1 MSDLFSTPVG
11 NTAGHYS
18 ATEKSLVVSL
28 PKFLI
33 IFAALTLIV
42 DGALPQLEMAAT
54 GGSLLFMPR
63 QPTILILCL
72 GLVLL
77 LKGRFQSSPLLLL
90 TLILSAYIPLE
101 ALFLHFY
108 IGLSFAAVRSAL
120 ECFTF
125 LAIAGVASVV
135 PLQIKPRQLLVSLL
149 LITFACLIITAA
161 QFFTNTPIVR
171 TESNDHAFHVQ
182 SYQFLDHTR
191 GFSLFANG
199 LEAGIFYSLMG
210 GVATSFC
217 LRRGTRG
224 FGFVLL
230 LLCAFGCYATYTRLV
245 MIGFIISMFTTY
257 VLSRERFLRFSPLLP
272 VLSLSCA
279 VLIVAQGLRTSAG
292 AARGD
297 LANASTLDQRV
308 LAWGM
313 YGAKFLAGSPTDI
326 LLGIGQGPYSPYS
339 APDRPENA
347 SPIPVDNAYLLVLLS
362 SGVLGLALLSIAYWR
377 FWMLLHT
384 RAIASRAPLLKGIAG
399 LFSTVPFFC
408 FINDLPLQTLLL
420 LLLAVSLADED
431 DVRFAPGLSA
441 VPEQHLMLA

>member
-171 TESNDHAFHVQ
+171 TES
-182 SYQFLDHTR
+182 R
-191 GFSLFANG
+191 GPQEG
-199 LEAGIFYSLMG
+199 
-210 GVATSFC
+210 
-217 LRRGTRG
+217 
-224 FGFVLL
+224 
-230 LLCAFGCYATYTRLV
+230 
-245 MIGFIISMFTTY
+245 
-257 VLSRERFLRFSPLLP
+257 RE
-272 VLSLSCA
+272 
-279 VLIVAQGLRTSAG
+279 
-292 AARGD
+292 
-297 LANASTLDQRV
+297 
-308 LAWGM
+308 
-313 YGAKFLAGSPTDI
+313 
-326 LLGIGQGPYSPYS
+326 
-339 APDRPENA
+339 
-347 SPIPVDNAYLLVLLS
+347 S
-362 SGVLGLALLSIAYWR
+362 S
-377 FWMLLHT
+377 
-384 RAIASRAPLLKGIAG
+384 
-399 LFSTVPFFC
+399 
-408 FINDLPLQTLLL
+408 
-420 LLLAVSLADED
+420 
-431 DVRFAPGLSA
+431 
-441 VPEQHLMLA
+441 